1 MLWKKISVLKKLVS
15 LNNLFLS
22 FLTMSLIFHSAV
34 TYENNESSQTHTHT
48 QAHAHTHTKTELERS
63 HCTETIKRKMGVT
76 DF

>member
-1 MLWKKISVLKKLVS
+1 MLWKKISVLKKPVS

-48 QAHAHTHTKTELERS
+48 HTHKKTELERS